1 MGIVEKIRKLARVQ
15 GTSIANI
22 EKEFGWGNGTI
33 AKSNEENIKAERLYC
48 IALKLGTTMEYLIGK
63 DSLDNNCSDTKPAA
77 LSEDEL
83 EILKLYRNSSRL
95 AQMQAFNILSNS
107 AEEKREDVMNA

>member
-1 MGIVEKIRKLARVQ
+1 M
-15 GTSIANI
+15 

-33 AKSNEENIKAERLYC
+33 AKSNEENIKADRLYS

-63 DSLDNNCSDTKPAA
+63 EPLFIPPAA

-83 EILKLYRNSSRL
+83 EIIKLYRCSSRL

-107 AEEKREDVMNA
+107 VCKDAE